1 MGILKSIKES
11 FVEAVEMGKK
21 LAGNK
26 VLATVAV
33 AMMFGV
39 CSSFATGGV
48 TLPSTGIDVGEY
60 VTAAITALGVVL
72 AAVVGGYFAFLLI
85 KKAMRWAG
93 KALG

>member
-1 MGILKSIKES
+1 MGIVKSIKES
-11 FVEAVEMGKK
+11 FVEAVQRTAELGK
-21 LAGNK
+21 NK
-26 VLATVAV
+26 VLATIAV
-33 AMMFGV
+33 ALMVGV
-39 CSSFATGGV
+39 SSSFATGGV
-48 TLPSTGIDVGEY
+48 TLPSTGIDVAEY